1 MGLLAFPPLAVKLL
15 SDARARRAKDRG
27 ATDAE
32 TRLECIRLAAV
43 PGERPETVVRAARA
57 YFAFITAGE
66 DVLALERGAF
76 EARKAASATLSP

>member
-1 MGLLAFPPLAVKLL
+1 
-15 SDARARRAKDRG
+15 
-27 ATDAE
+27 
-32 TRLECIRLAAV
+32 
-43 PGERPETVVRAARA
+43 VRAARA